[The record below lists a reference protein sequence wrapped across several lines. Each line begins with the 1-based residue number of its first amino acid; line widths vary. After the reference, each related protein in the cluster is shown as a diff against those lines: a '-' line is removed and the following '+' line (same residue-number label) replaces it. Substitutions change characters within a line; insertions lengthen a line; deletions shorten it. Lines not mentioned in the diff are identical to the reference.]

1 MLLDRH
7 QVKFEKAVPLLPKE
21 SLAEIAKTK
30 VGRRDLVVIT
40 RSVYIV
46 SIIPYELRHVEHHS
60 SSRLR
65 QGLKPKELSL

>member
-30 VGRRDLVVIT
+30 VERRSQL
-40 RSVYIV
+40 
-46 SIIPYELRHVEHHS
+46 
-60 SSRLR
+60 
-65 QGLKPKELSL
+65 